1 MSRVFTMEEAAK
13 ALHKSRRWLQT
24 WLSQHPADAAG
35 NPYYAPFGR
44 TKTFDENDL
53 ARIRAAVREE
63 ERCRLSSLIPVRAK
77 RRTIRV
83 VAHTS
88 VDTLTEARRLVT
100 SLLPSKSSRN
110 GNAKSKTVSSSN
122 PASQPSQA
130 LS

>member
-44 TKTFDENDL
+44 TKTFDDNDL

-63 ERCRLSSLIPVRAK
+63 ERCRLSSLSPVRAK
-77 RRTIRV
+77 RRTIR
-83 VAHTS
+83 
-88 VDTLTEARRLVT
+88 
-100 SLLPSKSSRN
+100 SRD
-110 GNAKSKTVSSSN
+110 A
-122 PASQPSQA
+122 PRAIR
-130 LS
+130 